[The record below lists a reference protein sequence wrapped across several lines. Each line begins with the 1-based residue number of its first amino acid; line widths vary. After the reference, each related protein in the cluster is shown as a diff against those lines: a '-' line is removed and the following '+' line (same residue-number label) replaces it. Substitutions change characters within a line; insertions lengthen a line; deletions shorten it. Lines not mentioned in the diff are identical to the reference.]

1 MTADGNSA
9 AQPGL
14 DVEAQRPGDEGP
26 APEPMPA
33 SEGREA
39 PGLVHR
45 HGASAP
51 AASASQAE
59 LVAHNG
65 PTSSSSDK
73 VAGSEAPSEEP
84 VVMPATHLEIAKCE
98 CARVAGAGGSGSGG
112 GAWGPHSVRGGL
124 GRVRTMRPHAAGS
137 RQLIA

>member
-14 DVEAQRPGDEGP
+14 DVEAQRPEDEGP

-98 CARVAGAGGSGSGG
+98 WCEGWRGG
-112 GAWGPHSVRGGL
+112 GWRRRRRRGGPHSVRGGL
-124 GRVRTMRPHAAGS
+124 GGVRTMCPHVAGS